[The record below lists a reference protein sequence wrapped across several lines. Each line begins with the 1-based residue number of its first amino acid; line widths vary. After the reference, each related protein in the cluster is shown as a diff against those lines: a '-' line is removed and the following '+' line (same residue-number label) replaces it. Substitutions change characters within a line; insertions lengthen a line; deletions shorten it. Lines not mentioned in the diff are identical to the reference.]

1 MGMIGIGGVMSTK
14 KEGENIQG
22 KAPICIDHERA
33 NYGLYL

>member
-1 MGMIGIGGVMSTK
+1 MGMIGIGGGVMSTK

-33 NYGLYL
+33 LH